1 MRLAVI
7 GAGVIGVTTA
17 YELACDGHEVT
28 VFERHASVASGTSF
42 ANAGVLAPGYVT
54 PWAAPGMA
62 WKVLG
67 QVFSRDAA
75 VRFSGASWLRELPW
89 MWRWWRACR
98 PAAYQTNRS
107 AMQRL
112 AHYSRERQRDLTAR
126 LNFDYEQR
134 DGYMVLLRGEREA
147 AAAQGGMKL
156 LGELGVAFEW
166 LDAQRAREVEP
177 GLNPATPLAG
187 AIHLAQDGVANCRQ
201 FTHLVK
207 AEALRLGVSF
217 RFEREVQRIVT
228 GPAVELRIARP
239 AGAEEGDTQI
249 DPPPPFDGVVVC
261 AGPQAAPL
269 LAQLGL
275 KLPIAPVFGYSVTAP
290 LRHLD
295 GHPDMGPRSAVMDEK
310 YKVAISRL
318 GQRVRVAGSAE
329 LGGSI
334 GSMNAK
340 ALQTLYRVLDDWYPG
355 VAATHKAQAWKGARP
370 MLPDGP
376 PLVCASGRPGV
387 WLNVGHGSSGWALSC
402 GSARLLADLVA
413 GRPAAIEAGG
423 LSLQRWG

>member
-7 GAGVIGVTTA
+7 GAGIVGVTTA
-17 YELACDGHEVT
+17 YELASDGHEVT
-28 VFERHASVASGTSF
+28 VYERHSAVASGTSF

-54 PWAAPGMA
+54 PWAAPGMS
-62 WKVLG
+62 WKVLQ

-98 PAAYQTNRS
+98 AVVHQPNRAA
-107 AMQRL
+107 MLRL
-112 AHYSRERQRDLTAR
+112 AQFSRTRQLDITRKLQ
-126 LNFDYEQR
+126 LDYEQR
-134 DGYMVLLRGEREA
+134 EGYMVLLRSEREL
-147 AAAQGGMKL
+147 AAAQGGIKQL
-156 LGELGVAFEW
+156 AELGVAFE
-166 LDAQRAREVEP
+166 LVDAARARQIEP
-177 GLNPATPLAG
+177 GLHAGTALAG

-207 AEALRLGVSF
+207 AEAQRLGVNF
-217 RFEREVQRIVT
+217 RFDIDVQRVVA
-228 GPAVELRIARP
+228 GPQVLLQVGRP
-239 AGAEEGDTQI
+239 VGSADGDTQI
-249 DPPPPFDGVVVC
+249 DAPPPFDAVVVC
-261 AGPQAAPL
+261 AGPQAAGL
-269 LAQLGL
+269 LAPLGL

-295 GHPDMGPRSAVMDEK
+295 GQSDMGPQSAVMDEK

-329 LGGSI
+329 LGGSL
-334 GSMNAK
+334 STMNAN
-340 ALQTLYRVLDDWYPG
+340 ALQTLYRVLDDWFPG
-355 VAATHKAQAWKGARP
+355 VAATHKAQSWKGARP

-376 PLVCASGRPGV
+376 PLVCASGQPGV

-402 GSARLLADLVA
+402 GSARLLADLLAGREAPIDVA
-413 GRPAAIEAGG
+413 G
-423 LSLQRWG
+423 LNLQRWR